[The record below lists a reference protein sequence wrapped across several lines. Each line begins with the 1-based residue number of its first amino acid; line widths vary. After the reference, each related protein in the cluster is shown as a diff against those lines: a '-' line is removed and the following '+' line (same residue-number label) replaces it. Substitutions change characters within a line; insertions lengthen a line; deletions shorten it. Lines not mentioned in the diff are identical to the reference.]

1 MQRSPLPFS
10 STLRLSGA
18 LHIVVR
24 IILLGCTVIV
34 LWSRSSILPDTMS
47 IDLTPSIPR
56 YELSAQISGAVL
68 VRLALSASLREEAIF
83 LLPPAP
89 DTGWVMGIINRSKV
103 TTDFATPTRD
113 LEYAD
118 EVSRG
123 YIPVDKTSGL
133 AWTKKQREVAVT
145 DTGLICA
152 LVARRR
158 VLNALVRRTDCSHDK
173 KQSAPVVTLTFRLDI
188 KLGF

>member
-1 MQRSPLPFS
+1 
-10 STLRLSGA
+10 
-18 LHIVVR
+18 
-24 IILLGCTVIV
+24 
-34 LWSRSSILPDTMS
+34 
-47 IDLTPSIPR
+47 
-56 YELSAQISGAVL
+56 
-68 VRLALSASLREEAIF
+68 
-83 LLPPAP
+83 
-89 DTGWVMGIINRSKV
+89 MGIINRSKV

-158 VLNALVRRTDCSHDK
+158 VLNTLVRRTDCSHDK